1 MSEQPETL
9 PSLPLSAV
17 HFLSDQASAH
27 AIPRSVLRRWE
38 DHLQTFHAL
47 LSQAPSV
54 YQTLLESLRTQLGSD
69 PISTALRFQVGSV
82 HTTDVSL
89 VALAVH
95 ARHHP
100 AAPAN
105 LDSTAI
111 VVDLAGQSPLLNMT
125 PSQLLAHVARL
136 DLVGDLRLQWN
147 SYWQARAKGTPTSR
161 HTHALNQYLGLLRAS
176 WEAAVAVGEFDDQQ
190 QRPVTGLLN
199 NPEWMRVGNQR
210 LHLETPLISGKA
222 VPGALVFSVEDEPAL
237 MFYQPGR
244 KPAFSAHATRQALT
258 TALMEQASAMSESI
272 GFQSHDTLSAGF
284 TTLFDSLLDARL
296 KALEHDP
303 GADIQQ
309 YGELALSL
317 IHWVDSRQRSPDV
330 FQAPPLLMEEDH
342 DEVPQLSFYDFGN
355 LGIEAPYLVRLEQ
368 IIRQR
373 NLLDST
379 TQEDLQF
386 LSGQRRAL
394 LDACD
399 IAEKAIEQLL
409 STDEWRSAQTATVPS
424 DLLTAHH
431 QGLRAHARLQNT
443 LGQINDEELRWIE
456 SLLDQPDSFP
466 GMGSSIIAAHPQL
479 NTTTVHDDTETST
492 STVVHD
498 CLIVTLQNE
507 DAPHSL
513 LLYWPGESGGL
524 IRCANQEEL
533 ERCFGLTDTDG
544 LSLQL
549 THVTGDVLEKV
560 LDYHLS
566 RSKIASQSSPSDD
579 SHARIRTSLAQ
590 SLQIPRHA
598 AREFA
603 FSQLQA
609 EQASA
614 TLSETS
620 VPWLANLTATDRQ
633 TLRSSTLAYID
644 AMRRSQ
650 ALISRD
656 LPNLSLF
663 CRQHINQRLQQDFP
677 DFDGSSLS
685 VDLPKSTSLGND
697 PVAGSGAPGVPVKQV
712 PVASDA
718 RETLSL
724 ETLLLENIDA
734 EMKSR
739 LGFMKL
745 QTTTSDSTLEQALR
759 SGFDADYLIKLAKDI
774 DLAQKREDMILA
786 AYRGTEEGY
795 FARQFRRECLGEP
808 LRLMLKMHSV
818 QARTT
823 GDMNAGGQAILDIAI
838 DADSTEAYR
847 ANGHD
852 IRLIPARLTAGGED
866 TESYGVTL
874 SGVTFITDQKSGNT
888 LLYCP
893 DHPKKHL
900 RQYSSLEAARL
911 GLYEL
916 SKQSGEI
923 DYMAGRALLGDP
935 DSHRS
940 RMRLAIEHRFD
951 GIIGLG
957 SAWPRTTSLAQHLLD
972 AQGGRVLEAHR
983 ATSRS
988 NQQLWLE
995 NFAYQSGMIF
1005 NYIKMALGFVPVI
1018 GLAVGAYD
1026 YYKASANAAA
1036 ALVRG
1041 EVGKALDELEQALL
1055 SFIDGA
1061 MDVLPSVV
1069 AKSSIARRLTRQR
1082 QLRQLLKG
1090 PGTGFRPG
1098 APSAQKRLEAF
1109 EGYEYHQP
1117 LSLMGIQPGLEGK
1130 YRGIYQHADGDFILV
1145 EDRPCQVEW
1154 LETEHTWRL
1163 RGNAHKTWRK
1173 NIALDENGQWN
1184 THFAL
1189 YGVHLHGGGSGGGQ
1203 VVGRLADLA
1212 DPLWPAPI
1220 RDRLPRWWTD
1230 ATHRR
1235 RLALKENTER
1245 TYSKLA
1251 DQYDPNDQL
1260 KNNGSSDPIE
1270 LARIDRACADE
1281 IAEAKAVFKTLE
1293 EYRPLLSGNNLADNS
1308 RFKNSA
1314 VTIIVHRS
1322 FNRVSHARKLAKTVQ
1337 NSIGHSG
1344 TTLLTQAQ
1352 FDQYIQQIKKF
1363 IETLDHIENLEK
1375 DIRTWLART
1384 TNKQTITAVNADL
1397 PKILNV
1403 NHFTTKTS
1411 ELAQLVHIA
1420 RPTNDLAWQY
1430 FNDSIKQAVKRFE
1443 HALSNHH
1450 NVHKI
1455 SLASERKTLLRDCVV
1470 VYQQHISNLRLWSVN
1485 YPQYFDSTFIAP
1497 IGEAME
1503 QLTRLANKEL
1513 GTAGAAG
1520 ASQTVKPKPAAPG
1533 QPPSRVFETEDE
1545 YFLIGSESVVSGAQP
1560 HRFSVTGPGGL
1571 TETYVQGPRGKW
1583 QLESPRPPAAGTRF
1597 SLQQLMTEAKQ
1608 RLGNIEQDATR
1619 IRAYIKPDSIPAE
1632 LEDLMNE
1639 LAEQLR
1645 SRAQKIHQLD
1655 DKQPLIASLRSK
1667 AAQLAEQ
1674 GKQLR
1679 ITQALAS
1686 QKPNAG
1692 HLDYLVA
1699 QQAIDIIKK
1708 EGLIELA
1715 RSPEGRRDFMQE
1727 YEVRDLTQTPPRPL
1741 WYAHFHYNA
1750 QSAAFSDFVKAHLK
1764 LRDYRYLGSKWQQ
1777 SLGAQAETI
1786 WRGDINREI
1795 ASKHFQL
1802 L

>member
-1 MSEQPETL
+1 M
-9 PSLPLSAV
+9 
-17 HFLSDQASAH
+17 
-27 AIPRSVLRRWE
+27 
-38 DHLQTFHAL
+38 
-47 LSQAPSV
+47 
-54 YQTLLESLRTQLGSD
+54 
-69 PISTALRFQVGSV
+69 
-82 HTTDVSL
+82 
-89 VALAVH
+89 
-95 ARHHP
+95 
-100 AAPAN
+100 
-105 LDSTAI
+105 
-111 VVDLAGQSPLLNMT
+111 
-125 PSQLLAHVARL
+125 
-136 DLVGDLRLQWN
+136 
-147 SYWQARAKGTPTSR
+147 
-161 HTHALNQYLGLLRAS
+161 
-176 WEAAVAVGEFDDQQ
+176 
-190 QRPVTGLLN
+190 
-199 NPEWMRVGNQR
+199 
-210 LHLETPLISGKA
+210 
-222 VPGALVFSVEDEPAL
+222 
-237 MFYQPGR
+237 
-244 KPAFSAHATRQALT
+244 
-258 TALMEQASAMSESI
+258 
-272 GFQSHDTLSAGF
+272 
-284 TTLFDSLLDARL
+284 
-296 KALEHDP
+296 
-303 GADIQQ
+303 
-309 YGELALSL
+309 
-317 IHWVDSRQRSPDV
+317 
-330 FQAPPLLMEEDH
+330 
-342 DEVPQLSFYDFGN
+342 
-355 LGIEAPYLVRLEQ
+355 
-368 IIRQR
+368 
-373 NLLDST
+373 
-379 TQEDLQF
+379 
-386 LSGQRRAL
+386 
-394 LDACD
+394 
-399 IAEKAIEQLL
+399 
-409 STDEWRSAQTATVPS
+409 
-424 DLLTAHH
+424 
-431 QGLRAHARLQNT
+431 
-443 LGQINDEELRWIE
+443 
-456 SLLDQPDSFP
+456 
-466 GMGSSIIAAHPQL
+466 
-479 NTTTVHDDTETST
+479 
-492 STVVHD
+492 
-498 CLIVTLQNE
+498 
-507 DAPHSL
+507 
-513 LLYWPGESGGL
+513 
-524 IRCANQEEL
+524 
-533 ERCFGLTDTDG
+533 
-544 LSLQL
+544 
-549 THVTGDVLEKV
+549 
-560 LDYHLS
+560 
-566 RSKIASQSSPSDD
+566 
-579 SHARIRTSLAQ
+579 
-590 SLQIPRHA
+590 
-598 AREFA
+598 
-603 FSQLQA
+603 
-609 EQASA
+609 
-614 TLSETS
+614 
-620 VPWLANLTATDRQ
+620 
-633 TLRSSTLAYID
+633 
-644 AMRRSQ
+644 
-650 ALISRD
+650 
-656 LPNLSLF
+656 
-663 CRQHINQRLQQDFP
+663 
-677 DFDGSSLS
+677 
-685 VDLPKSTSLGND
+685 
-697 PVAGSGAPGVPVKQV
+697 
-712 PVASDA
+712 
-718 RETLSL
+718 
-724 ETLLLENIDA
+724 
-734 EMKSR
+734 
-739 LGFMKL
+739 
-745 QTTTSDSTLEQALR
+745 
-759 SGFDADYLIKLAKDI
+759 
-774 DLAQKREDMILA
+774 
-786 AYRGTEEGY
+786 
-795 FARQFRRECLGEP
+795 
-808 LRLMLKMHSV
+808 
-818 QARTT
+818 
-823 GDMNAGGQAILDIAI
+823 
-838 DADSTEAYR
+838 
-847 ANGHD
+847 
-852 IRLIPARLTAGGED
+852 
-866 TESYGVTL
+866 
-874 SGVTFITDQKSGNT
+874 
-888 LLYCP
+888 
-893 DHPKKHL
+893 
-900 RQYSSLEAARL
+900 
-911 GLYEL
+911 
-916 SKQSGEI
+916 
-923 DYMAGRALLGDP
+923 
-935 DSHRS
+935 
-940 RMRLAIEHRFD
+940 
-951 GIIGLG
+951 
-957 SAWPRTTSLAQHLLD
+957 
-972 AQGGRVLEAHR
+972 
-983 ATSRS
+983 
-988 NQQLWLE
+988 
-995 NFAYQSGMIF
+995 
-1005 NYIKMALGFVPVI
+1005 
-1018 GLAVGAYD
+1018 
-1026 YYKASANAAA
+1026 
-1036 ALVRG
+1036 
-1041 EVGKALDELEQALL
+1041 
-1055 SFIDGA
+1055 
-1061 MDVLPSVV
+1061 
-1069 AKSSIARRLTRQR
+1069 
-1082 QLRQLLKG
+1082 
-1090 PGTGFRPG
+1090 
-1098 APSAQKRLEAF
+1098 
-1109 EGYEYHQP
+1109 
-1117 LSLMGIQPGLEGK
+1117 
-1130 YRGIYQHADGDFILV
+1130 
-1145 EDRPCQVEW
+1145 
-1154 LETEHTWRL
+1154 
-1163 RGNAHKTWRK
+1163 
-1173 NIALDENGQWN
+1173 
-1184 THFAL
+1184 
-1189 YGVHLHGGGSGGGQ
+1189 HLHGGGSGGGQ

-1545 YFLIGSESVVSGAQP
+1545 YFLIGSESVASGAQP

-1699 QQAIDIIKK
+1699 QQAVDIIKK

-1727 YEVRDLTQTPPRPL
+1727 YEVRDLTQTPPWPL